1 MKTKLAVFD
10 IDGTIF
16 RSSLVIELVNLLVEK
31 GIFPKG
37 LNKEIEE
44 EYVAWA
50 NRQGSYD
57 NYIQKVVEVYIKNI
71 KGVRQD
77 KIRQAAREV
86 IEYQKNKV
94 YIFTRELFRKLK
106 NENYYLLAI
115 SGAPEIIVSEF
126 AKTHGFDK
134 HYGADYEIVNG
145 KFSGKIVSDTFLI
158 KHEIL
163 GDFVK
168 NNPQFNLKDAVGVG
182 DSEID
187 ISFLELVGSPIAFNP
202 DFKLAT
208 YAKKKNWKIVV
219 ERKNVV
225 YSVKDFDFE
234 PTS

>member
-16 RSSLVIELVNLLVEK
+16 RSSLIIELVNLLVEK
-31 GIFPKG
+31 RVFPKG

-57 NYIQKVVEVYIKNI
+57 NYISKVVEVYIKYI
-71 KGVRQD
+71 KGTKEDVVKD
-77 KIRQAAREV
+77 AAKE
-86 IEYQKNKV
+86 IIDYQKNKV
-94 YIFTRELFRKLK
+94 YIFTRELIKKFKK
-106 NENYYLLAI
+106 ENYYLLAI

-126 AKTHGFDK
+126 SKALEFDNY
-134 HYGADYEIVNG
+134 YGARYEVING
-145 KFSGKIVSDTFLI
+145 KFSGRIVNDTAWN

-163 GDFVK
+163 GQFIKDNK
-168 NNPQFNLKDAVGVG
+168 KFNLKDAVGVG

-187 ISFLELVGSPIAFNP
+187 ITFLELVGNPIAFNP
-202 DFKLAT
+202 DFKLAA
-208 YAKKKNWKIVV
+208 YAKKKKWKIVV

-225 YSVKDFDFE
+225 YDIKNFE
-234 PTS
+234 FESTS